1 MIRTNKELF
10 NYITHLILSESTDL
24 FSEQQ
29 FAPSQQILVEGKNVF
44 SIYIM
49 KSGMVKCYL
58 STDTGGTFIQEFFAE
73 GEIFGE
79 IELLDECSSYC
90 TIEAI
95 DHVTVYKI
103 TKSDFIQLLEDDKKL
118 NHLFIA
124 ALISKLKYKATRHS
138 YNQSHILEDKLT
150 RLKLKFPDLE
160 KVLSKQD
167 IADYLG
173 ITLRALNRTI
183 KTMGTGKNR

>member
-10 NYITHLILSESTDL
+10 NYITYLVHSGPADL
-24 FSEQQ
+24 FCEEK
-29 FAPSQQILVEGKNVF
+29 FAASQQILVEGKNVF
-44 SIYIM
+44 SIYIL

-58 STDTGGTFIQEFFAE
+58 RTDTGGSFIQEFFGE
-73 GEIFGE
+73 GELFGE
-79 IELLDECSSYC
+79 IELLNEPNSYC

-95 DHVTVYKI
+95 DDVTVYKI
-103 TKSDFIQLLEDDKKL
+103 KKSDFLTLLDEDKKL
-118 NHLFIA
+118 NQLFIA

-138 YNQSHILEDKLT
+138 FNQSHILEDKLA

-160 KVLSKQD
+160 MVISKQD

-173 ITLRALNRTI
+173 ITLRALNRTM
-183 KTMGTGKNR
+183 KKMAAAESS

>member
-1 MIRTNKELF
+1 MIRTNTALY
-10 NYITHLILSESTDL
+10 NYINHLILSSNTQL
-24 FSEQQ
+24 FTEHS
-29 FAPSQQILVEGKNVF
+29 FTPSQQVLVEGKNVF

-58 STDTGGTFIQEFFAE
+58 TTDTGSKFIQEFFGQ
-73 GEIFGE
+73 GELFGE
-79 IELLDECSSYC
+79 IELLDDTASYC

-95 DHVTVYKI
+95 DEVAVYKI
-103 TKSDFIQLLEDDKKL
+103 NKHDFLELLDTDKKF
-118 NHLFIA
+118 NQLFIA
-124 ALISKLKYKATRHS
+124 ALISKLKYKATRHA

-160 KVLSKQD
+160 KVISKQD

-173 ITLRALNRTI
+173 ITLRALNRTM
-183 KTMGTGKNR
+183 KQAGAL